1 MNLKRQRMCWLIIW
15 KTDLTDCEG
24 VNLKPGTVTVMVGIG
39 RHAFTPYTGRLRLI
53 FYNLQVGH
61 NCCLTL
67 SLD

>member
-1 MNLKRQRMCWLIIW
+1 M
-15 KTDLTDCEG
+15 DLTDCEG

-39 RHAFTPYTGRLRLI
+39 RHSFTPNTRRLRLI

-61 NCCLTL
+61 NCCLAL